1 MTHLQEKFLNE
12 LKSKP
17 KFTVA
22 EYVELY
28 NKHCELAIEQEKN
41 SGASEHQ
48 AKAMGNYYTV
58 SVLSDFIGNENV
70 LARVIALHESIKR

>member
-1 MTHLQEKFLNE
+1 MTHLQEKFLDE

-22 EYVELY
+22 EYAELY

-41 SGASEHQ
+41 GGASEHQ

-70 LARVIALHESIKR
+70 LARVIALYESTKR